1 MVPIGY
7 VLVVLTVIRIAFSDK
22 CEKLSSCKCECPEG
36 IVDFSSLGMS
46 GNEPRYKDVD
56 APGTGADEYSYNPCD
71 PFTETKPSVSESH
84 CQNVAACLFIY
95 IDGDYQL
102 YDTGVQNS
110 VTFSTVPGTSLG
122 IKDHPENVVVAK
134 YTSGDGARQTEVVLV
149 CNPENNQTAFYTLG
163 EVPSAK
169 PLYRHILVSPF
180 ACFVSKTGALSAGSI
195 VLIIFFS
202 LLLAYFLFGVTINR
216 FGRNQTGSDVIPQK
230 AFWISL
236 PTLVKDGSLF
246 VVTRGRHKPY
256 AAV

>member
-1 MVPIGY
+1 MVHIEY
-7 VLVVLTVIRIAFSDK
+7 VLIVVTVIRIAFSDK

-36 IVDFSSLGMS
+36 IIDFSSLGMS
-46 GNEPRYKDVD
+46 GNGPRYKDVL
-56 APGTGADEYSYNPCD
+56 APDGYQYSYNPCD
-71 PFTETKPSVSESH
+71 PFSETKPSVYENH
-84 CQNVAACLFIY
+84 CQNVAACQIIFIN
-95 IDGDYQL
+95 GVYQF

-122 IKDHPENVVVAK
+122 IQDHPGNVVVAK
-134 YTSGDGARQTEVVLV
+134 YTSADGARQTEVALV
-149 CNPENNQTAFYTLG
+149 CNPQNEQTAFDTLG
-163 EVPSAK
+163 EVASAK

-180 ACFVSKTGALSAGSI
+180 ACFESGALSAGSI
-195 VLIIFFS
+195 MLIIFFS
-202 LLLAYFLFGVTINR
+202 LLLAYFLFGVTFNR

-246 VVTRGRHKPY
+246 VVTRGQHKPY